1 MVNINLL
8 PFREKKL
15 DWHMLVYV
23 VIAVIWLV
31 TALGLAYMHYSTVQE
46 KAVLK
51 EQLVQKE
58 KMLANEKEKK
68 QAPQPS
74 VAWQQYAALSD
85 AVRELFYPPTIMLNE
100 LTINLPANSR
110 LVQAKYE
117 LNGKITV
124 QGYFEKYEDIAAY
137 LTHLQK
143 SAHVSSASVKKINA
157 LPITIKWNGKEVEHS
172 PASQAVG
179 GRILPRYAAE
189 FELQAITMKQEK
201 AVQKK
206 E

>member
-1 MVNINLL
+1 
-8 PFREKKL
+8 
-15 DWHMLVYV
+15 MLAY
-23 VIAVIWLV
+23 IAIAAIWLI
-31 TALGLAYMHYSTVQE
+31 TAISLAYMHYSTVQE
-46 KAVLK
+46 KADLE
-51 EQLVQKE
+51 EQLAQKE
-58 KMLANEKEKK
+58 KMLANEKKK
-68 QAPQPS
+68 EQTPQS
-74 VAWQQYAALSD
+74 SATWQQYAELSD
-85 AVRELFYPPTIMLNE
+85 AVRAIFYPPTVMLNE
-100 LTINLPANSR
+100 LAVNLPANSR

-143 SAHVSSASVKKINA
+143 STHVSSVAVKKINA
-157 LPITIKWNGKEVEHS
+157 LPIKTTWNGQEVEHS

-189 FELQAITMKQEK
+189 FELQVITIKKEK
-201 AVQKK
+201 AGPKK